1 MFEKLLLGIDLG
13 TGGCK
18 ITIINP
24 KGIVLAESSEE
35 YETYHP
41 KQSYSEQNPKD
52 WFDALIKCIK
62 KINQSNTVNL
72 KNIIAIALDGS
83 THNAVL
89 LDSKMEVIRP
99 TIMWTDQRSTEEVK
113 YLEKGWGDKIFKIA
127 YQKVSPTWTLPQ
139 LLWIKNNEPENFKK
153 IYRIMFVKDYI
164 RFLLSNTWQTDFIEA
179 QGTLFFDVAE
189 NKWSDELIQLID
201 LPKEVLPPICYPT
214 DIVGTITEAASQIT
228 GLPFGIPVIC
238 GTSDV
243 TVEDYA
249 AGAINPGQCI
259 IKLATAGNVNVMTA
273 KPNPN
278 PRTITYSHVVPNL
291 WYTASATNTAAY
303 AMRWFRDNFCFEEI
317 EKSKSTGKNVYQLM
331 EDIIQSIPAG
341 SDGLFFHPY
350 LLGERAP
357 YWDAN
362 LRASFIGASMLH
374 KKNHFIKAVME
385 GVAFSLKDCFGL
397 IEKMNINVSEFIII
411 GGGAKSDTWAQIIC
425 DVFGKKVIRPTVTDA
440 SYGAALLAGV
450 GVGLFADV
458 KEAVTKCLQTD
469 KIFEPNL
476 SNHEKYN
483 LLFKV
488 YVNIHDNLKNI
499 YSDLNK
505 IINQEK

>member
-1 MFEKLLLGIDLG
+1 MGEKLLLGIDFG

-18 ITIINP
+18 ITIINM
-24 KGIVLAESSEE
+24 KGIVVAYTSEE
-35 YETYHP
+35 YEMLHP
-41 KQSYSEQNPKD
+41 HQSYSEQNPKD
-52 WFDALIKCIK
+52 WFVAFVKCIK
-62 KINQSNTVNL
+62 KVNQLNIIDL
-72 KNIIAIALDGS
+72 KNIVAVALDGS

-89 LDSKMEVIRP
+89 LDHNMEVIRP

-113 YLEKGWGDKIFKIA
+113 YLENGWGNTIFKIT

-139 LLWIKNNEPENFKK
+139 LLWIKNNEPENYSK
-153 IYRIMFVKDYI
+153 IHRIMFVKDYI
-164 RFLLSNTWQTDFIEA
+164 RFLLTNTWQTDFIDA
-179 QGTLFFDVAE
+179 QGTLFFDVKN

-201 LPKEVLPPICYPT
+201 LPKRVLPPICSPT
-214 DIVGTITEAASQIT
+214 DMVGNITETASQIT

-278 PRTITYSHVVPNL
+278 PLTITYSHVVPKL

-303 AMRWFRDNFCFEEI
+303 SMRWFRDTFCFEEI
-317 EKSKSTGKNVYQLM
+317 EQAKLSSKNVYQLM
-331 EDIIQSIPAG
+331 DELIQSIPVG
-341 SDGLFFHPY
+341 SNGLIFHPY

-374 KKNHFIKAVME
+374 KKSHFIKAVME

-397 IEKMNINVSEFIII
+397 IEKMNIDVSEFIII
-411 GGGAKSDTWAQIIC
+411 GGGAKSDTWSQIIC
-425 DVFGKKVIRPTVTDA
+425 DVFGKKVTRPCVTDA
-440 SYGAALLAGV
+440 SYGSALLAGV
-450 GVGLFADV
+450 GVGVFTDV
-458 KEAVTKCLQTD
+458 KEAVLTCLQTD
-469 KIFEPNL
+469 KVFMPNQ
-476 SNHEKYN
+476 SNHKKYQK
-483 LLFKV
+483 LFKV
-488 YVNIHDNLKNI
+488 YINIHDNLKNI
-499 YSDLNK
+499 YNDIHQ
-505 IINQEK
+505 IIN